1 MGNKQGSCLGAKL
14 SARAKEEEFPNEHH
28 DVGCNGVDDSR
39 VCVHVCVCV
48 CVGCLNIFGELAYF
62 WSITDVNG
70 DYTNPKEEIK
80 M

>member
-1 MGNKQGSCLGAKL
+1 MNTMMQ
-14 SARAKEEEFPNEHH
+14 
-28 DVGCNGVDDSR
+28 DVIEWMTAECA
-39 VCVHVCVCV
+39 CMCVCV

>member
-1 MGNKQGSCLGAKL
+1 MNTMMQ
-14 SARAKEEEFPNEHH
+14 
-28 DVGCNGVDDSR
+28 DVMEWMTAECA
-39 VCVHVCVCV
+39 CMCVCVCV